1 MAKSSDCSNDISF
14 VDLAMAGHRR
24 RSLLL
29 TITLSLL
36 PLSFCCTDEYRIFS
50 STSNC
55 VQVSDGSST
64 TCRSLVDIMSQ
75 KSANSTADHDCSKR
89 LIFSPG
95 EYTLSLPTNTNVT
108 VNHSII
114 MTSPEGGVTL
124 TCSSTDEPR
133 INGYGKALIFQRVEE
148 SNTTLPE
155 GFVELS
161 GITFAQC
168 NHSLKFKYLE
178 KVTIRNC
185 TFR

>member
-1 MAKSSDCSNDISF
+1 
-14 VDLAMAGHRR
+14 MAGHPHRR
-24 RSLLL
+24 RSELLLSL

-36 PLSFCCTDEYRIFS
+36 PLSLCCTDEYRIYP

-55 VQVSDGSST
+55 VQVDDGSST

-89 LIFSPG
+89 LVFFPG
-95 EYTLSLPTNTNVT
+95 EYTLSLPANTNVT
-108 VNHSII
+108 VNHSIL
-114 MTSPEGGVTL
+114 MTGPEGGVTL
-124 TCSSTDEPR
+124 TCSPTDKTR
-133 INGYGKALIFQRVEE
+133 INGYGKSLTFQIVEE
-148 SNTTLPE
+148 SNTTFPE

-161 GITFAQC
+161 GITFTQC

-178 KVTIRNC
+178 KVTISDC